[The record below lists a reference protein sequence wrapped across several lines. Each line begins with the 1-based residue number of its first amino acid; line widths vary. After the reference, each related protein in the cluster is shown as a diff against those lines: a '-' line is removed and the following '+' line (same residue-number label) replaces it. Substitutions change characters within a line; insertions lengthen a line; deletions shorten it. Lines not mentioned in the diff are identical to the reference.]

1 MAGKKSKSDLES
13 FRGEL
18 TELTEAIYAL
28 REQVR
33 AESAAVA
40 AATGI
45 TPSLNGSA
53 PSHPA
58 GEPLGEGELV
68 LRGSVRLASAGGTG
82 DLAVEWSSEGLDLD
96 RVAGQASDDLAK
108 VLAAIGHRQR
118 LAILMAMLAGPRS
131 AADLVGSL
139 GLGTTGAAYHHL
151 NVLVGAGLVT
161 QTERGVFSVA
171 PDRIAM
177 VLTILGSPLV
187 RATVSAV
194 DAPPEEPKAK
204 PAKARKAAA

>member
-45 TPSLNGSA
+45 TPSMNGSS
-53 PSHPA
+53 PSRPA
-58 GEPLGEGELV
+58 ADPLGEGDLV
-68 LRGSVRLASAGGTG
+68 LRGSVRLASAGGAG
-82 DLAVEWSSEGLDLD
+82 GLAVEWSSEDLNLD

-118 LAILMAMLAGPRS
+118 LAILVAMLSGPRS

-139 GLGTTGAAYHHL
+139 DLGTTGAAYHHL

-161 QTERGVFSVA
+161 QAERGVFSVA

-177 VLTILGSPLV
+177 VLTILASPLV

-194 DAPPEEPKAK
+194 EPAAEPKAK